1 MTIPETAPWTTP
13 LDVHRHGTATAGA
26 DKDNGP
32 VTIGFGL
39 GGADSLVPVVIG
51 EGRVD
56 DLVAVLGDQGWLHPT
71 RKHHG
76 PFASPPHDRKL
87 GRV

>member
-51 EGRVD
+51 EGTITLPIGYTVG
-56 DLVAVLGDQGWLHPT
+56 VET
-71 RKHHG
+71 RL
-76 PFASPPHDRKL
+76 P
-87 GRV
+87 